1 MLEQQRDNPRERKKE
16 AGPSPSAP
24 PPPPH
29 THMQWRQGAYLC
41 KRALPTT
48 GSPNEANLA
57 ACWNVKRQ
65 LMQHIGH
72 CVPVPHAQCR
82 RLISRR
88 RDHNTIRRSG
98 HNRLPAACTPPHLHT
113 HARTHIHVHTH
124 KRTFTHIP
132 THAFTHTPSH
142 THTPSYTHLDI
153 SIDGPVLRVNNSAA
167 IATATIQPSNRLP
180 LMWNVRDVVVQT
192 LHTCHKRLDL
202 RRQPDLPRQR
212 GAAIRGEECV
222 DGSLTCVASDKIAR
236 ARHAQSQHRQLPS
249 KVGGMRLTNKAGAE
263 RSKG

>member
-1 MLEQQRDNPRERKKE
+1 MGEGVGEGVGEGGCCAHGSRPPPAHNDSINTTLRGTEEVLSPSISMSPLLRMASPNSACSKAHHNHAHVGTAERQSPRKKE
-16 AGPSPSAP
+16 RSRPQPLRPAP
-24 PPPPH
+24 PPHTH

-88 RDHNTIRRSG
+88 RDHNTIWWSG

-113 HARTHIHVHTH
+113 HAHTQTHVHTH
-124 KRTFTHIP
+124 KRTFTHI
-132 THAFTHTPSH
+132 HTRLH
-142 THTPSYTHLDI
+142 THTFIHTRTLTSPLMGQSCGSTTAPPSPL
-153 SIDGPVLRVNNSAA
+153 P
-167 IATATIQPSNRLP
+167 PSNR
-180 LMWNVRDVVVQT
+180 
-192 LHTCHKRLDL
+192 
-202 RRQPDLPRQR
+202 
-212 GAAIRGEECV
+212 AIV
-222 DGSLTCVASDKIAR
+222 S
-236 ARHAQSQHRQLPS
+236 PS
-249 KVGGMRLTNKAGAE
+249 CGMCE
-263 RSKG
+263 M

>member
-88 RDHNTIRRSG
+88 RDHNTIWWSG

-113 HARTHIHVHTH
+113 HAHTQTHVHTH
-124 KRTFTHIP
+124 KRTFTHI
-132 THAFTHTPSH
+132 HTRLH
-142 THTPSYTHLDI
+142 THTFIHTRTLTSPLMGQSCGSTTTPPSPL
-153 SIDGPVLRVNNSAA
+153 P
-167 IATATIQPSNRLP
+167 PSNR
-180 LMWNVRDVVVQT
+180 
-192 LHTCHKRLDL
+192 
-202 RRQPDLPRQR
+202 
-212 GAAIRGEECV
+212 AIV
-222 DGSLTCVASDKIAR
+222 S
-236 ARHAQSQHRQLPS
+236 PS
-249 KVGGMRLTNKAGAE
+249 CGMCE
-263 RSKG
+263 M